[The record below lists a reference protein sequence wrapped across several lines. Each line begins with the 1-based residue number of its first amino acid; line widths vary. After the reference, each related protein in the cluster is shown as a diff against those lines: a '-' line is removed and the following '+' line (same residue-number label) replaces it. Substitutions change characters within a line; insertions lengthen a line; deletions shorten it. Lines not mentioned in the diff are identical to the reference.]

1 MKMNINY
8 KGTFIE
14 VNIVNDTCSN
24 FEIKSIYYKGV
35 DVLELLEFDIDYINE
50 LVVEKLFY

>member
-1 MKMNINY
+1 MNINY
-8 KGTFIE
+8 KGTIIE
-14 VNIVNDTCSN
+14 VNIINDTCSN